1 MILKNIFWVLFLALL
16 LNSCVSRKEVVL
28 FENLDQIESQLV
40 IKENNIVI
48 QPDDRI
54 TIRVNAQE
62 QEAANPF
69 NLTNFLGGANS
80 QLNGGNIELV
90 PYQVDNDGFINMPVL
105 GKVRVVGYSILQLSD
120 KIEELINDYLPDATV
135 TVRFDNFQISVL
147 GEVGSPGTFPIEDD
161 HITLPKALGLAKDV
175 TIYGERNNVLVVR
188 RNGDV
193 VEHEYL
199 DLTDANV
206 VDSEFYNLQQN
217 DIVYVE
223 PRSSRRQSSGYFNN
237 APTYLSIASVITS
250 IIVLLTR

>member
-1 MILKNIFWVLFLALL
+1 MVLKSILRAFCIALL
-16 LNSCVSRKEVVL
+16 LSSCVSRKQVVL
-28 FENLDQIESQLV
+28 FENLDQIEAQLV
-40 IKENNIVI
+40 NEKNNIVV

-69 NLTNFLGGANS
+69 NLTDFLGGVGS
-80 QLNGGNIELV
+80 QLNGNIRLI
-90 PYQVDNDGFINMPVL
+90 PYQVDDNGFINMPVL
-105 GKVRVVGYSILQLSD
+105 GKVKVGGYNILELSNR
-120 KIEELINDYLPDATV
+120 IEGLLTNYLPDATV
-135 TVRFDNFQISVL
+135 TVRIDNFQISVL
-147 GEVGSPGTFPIEDD
+147 GEVGNPGTFPIEDD
-161 HITLPKALGLAKDV
+161 HITLPKALGLAQDI

-188 RNGDV
+188 RSDDV
-193 VEHEYL
+193 VEHAYL

-206 VDSEFYNLQQN
+206 VNSEFYNLQQN

-250 IIVLLTR
+250 IIVLISR